1 MGGAGVE
8 CFQMKN
14 LAVIS
19 CYNEGV
25 SIGSVVLKT
34 KKAAALFSNRKM
46 EKWKGGCDERTIT

>member
-8 CFQMKN
+8 CFQTKN

-19 CYNEGV
+19 CCNEGV

-34 KKAAALFSNRKM
+34 KKAAALLSNRKRG
-46 EKWKGGCDERTIT
+46 K